1 MIRCVNKFM
10 QIAALDSRFSL
21 TFLRLSLNFLVS
33 FFFHEKECD
42 KSSEHRLLTFNV
54 LTPSSSALSRRGTF
68 KATTIFLLISFY
80 YSPRRPNHV
89 RTFVTLENSGG
100 LKGGNPT
107 DDESNSQ
114 HSLLRHSHSRMKF
127 SVVLLVHV
135 HRSIVNR
142 AWAVYSL
149 QWTWLH
155 KRRRLISLRI
165 ISTDDDKI
173 NFYITIQIK

>member
-1 MIRCVNKFM
+1 MIRRVNKFM
-10 QIAALDSRFSL
+10 RIAALYSRFSL
-21 TFLRLSLNFLVS
+21 TFLRLSFNFLVL
-33 FFFHEKECD
+33 FFFFIFLREKECD

-142 AWAVYSL
+142 A
-149 QWTWLH
+149 
-155 KRRRLISLRI
+155 
-165 ISTDDDKI
+165 
-173 NFYITIQIK
+173 